1 MTIIYTTVKFII
13 FICVRWFVLTKS
25 TQYRER
31 TKISWL
37 TRSDLEVL
45 NVRPSHFIFCTNL
58 KNLIF
63 ARRFHYENPTVF
75 KPDRSFLL
83 SSLALV
89 IEEMIL
95 NENISH
101 IIDNIAKTVYTNAY
115 RTAWYWIMSTFRFN
129 KKETS
134 AHAVYIT
141 FTTTN
146 FNVYLFRTF

>member
-1 MTIIYTTVKFII
+1 M
-13 FICVRWFVLTKS
+13 TKS

-75 KPDRSFLL
+75 KPDQLEEIRKTSLARVLCDNGDNITRITKNVFLL
-83 SSLALV
+83 PDRQQPGLV
-89 IEEMIL
+89 GCFEIPEINL
-95 NENISH
+95 TKWRQI
-101 IIDNIAKTVYTNAY
+101 
-115 RTAWYWIMSTFRFN
+115 
-129 KKETS
+129 
-134 AHAVYIT
+134 
-141 FTTTN
+141 
-146 FNVYLFRTF
+146 